1 MSSWPNVIKKVSSF
15 CAEYELLKPSDRLL
29 IGVSGGPDSVMLVEY
44 LAAMANELDL
54 SCHIAHLNYG
64 QRGANSEQDQ
74 VFVETLGAS
83 KDWPVSVK
91 RIRAPATGNFQDWA
105 RQERYTYFGEL
116 CASHHL
122 NKTVLGHH
130 LTDQVETF
138 LLRALRGS
146 GTTGLAAMRPQ
157 ASFQSQV
164 LIRPLL
170 CLTKTEIVTVLRTEE
185 FRYRHDDSND
195 SVRYRRNR
203 LRHQVL
209 PILQDI
215 QPNFERALG
224 ESLLRMQDDDQL
236 LDDWALQ
243 SLDKLRLKKE
253 SHASGQISLSRPGLA
268 ELPKSLR
275 LRVLRRAIGELT
287 GGPQSITFHHVSKM
301 ESLLGGGAQEAQY
314 DLPNGLRYEQGAL
327 VVTLKRK

>member
-1 MSSWPNVIKKVSSF
+1 MVARAVDHEHRHIDISETTKAIVMKQRVEGVGHSLGREVVDKLP
-15 CAEYELLKPSDRLL
+15 AEVDR
-29 IGVSGGPDSVMLVEY
+29 
-44 LAAMANELDL
+44 
-54 SCHIAHLNYG
+54 AH
-64 QRGANSEQDQ
+64 
-74 VFVETLGAS
+74 
-83 KDWPVSVK
+83 
-91 RIRAPATGNFQDWA
+91 
-105 RQERYTYFGEL
+105 
-116 CASHHL
+116 
-122 NKTVLGHH
+122 
-130 LTDQVETF
+130 
-138 LLRALRGS
+138 
-146 GTTGLAAMRPQ
+146 
-157 ASFQSQV
+157 
-164 LIRPLL
+164 
-170 CLTKTEIVTVLRTEE
+170 
-185 FRYRHDDSND
+185 
-195 SVRYRRNR
+195 
-203 LRHQVL
+203 
-209 PILQDI
+209 
-215 QPNFERALG
+215 LG